1 MKYTFNYTFTPVL
14 GVFFHGSGSGIFGSD
29 PDFRPIPT
37 RKKVGSRSG
46 KKPGSETLFFTPK
59 IGADNALRLFYCV
72 VCDYTFSQ
80 LS

>member
-14 GVFFHGSGSGIFGSD
+14 EGFFHGSGSGIFGSD

-46 KKPGSETLFFTPK
+46 EKPGSETLFFTPK
-59 IGADNALRLFYCV
+59 IGADNATIPLVNYRN
-72 VCDYTFSQ
+72 FSCH
-80 LS
+80 